1 MMRAGALMAGWIMVG
16 PALSGLA
23 NHTAHAQAQDYPN
36 RPVTLV
42 VPYTPGGA
50 VDIVARLLGQKLADR
65 LGKPFIIENRPGAG
79 TVIGASAVAKALPD
93 GYTLLWSVS
102 STQAINAT
110 LYKKLP
116 YDPEKDLVPVAHI
129 GAVPFVL
136 LVNPSFPAQTV
147 PDLIKL
153 AKSKPGDLS
162 YGSAG
167 PGSAHHLFAEL
178 FSSMTGIKMT
188 HIPYKGSVPALND
201 TIAGHI
207 PLMFSDLAA
216 SLPLIQDGK
225 LRALGVSSAERAASA
240 PQIPPLA
247 EMGVPGFDAAAW
259 QMVVAPAH
267 VPKEIIAKLNA
278 ELNTIVVRPEVREKL
293 ISFGLNPIG
302 HGSPEELDRFLK
314 SEIVRWG
321 KVVQQAGIAGSE

>member
-1 MMRAGALMAGWIMVG
+1 MKPSQCVVLVLALLA
-16 PALSGLA
+16 PANESAL
-23 NHTAHAQAQDYPN
+23 AQAQDYPN

-50 VDIVARLLGQKLADR
+50 VDIVARLLGQKLTER
-65 LGKPFIIENRPGAG
+65 LGKPFIIENKPGAG
-79 TVIGASAVAKALPD
+79 TVIGAASVAKALPD

-147 PDLIKL
+147 PDLVKL
-153 AKSKPGDLS
+153 AKAKPGELA

-188 HIPYKGSVPALND
+188 HVPYKGSVPALND
-201 TIAGHI
+201 AVADHI
-207 PLMFSDLAA
+207 PLLFSDLAS
-216 SLPLIQDGK
+216 SLPLVQDGK

-247 EMGVPGFDAAAW
+247 EMGVPGYDAAAW
-259 QMVVAPAH
+259 QMVVAPANT
-267 VPKEIIAKLNA
+267 PKEIIAKLNS
-278 ELNTIVVRPEVREKL
+278 ELNAAIAVPEIRQKL
-293 ISFGLNPIG
+293 IGLGLNPIG
-302 HGSPEELDRFLK
+302 TGAPEALDRFLK
-314 SEIVRWG
+314 AEIVRWG
-321 KVVQQAGIAGSE
+321 KVVRDAGLAGVE

>member
-1 MMRAGALMAGWIMVG
+1 MKPWQCVVLVLAVLA
-16 PALSGLA
+16 PANESAFGQ
-23 NHTAHAQAQDYPN
+23 TQDYPN

-50 VDIVARLLGQKLADR
+50 VDIVARLLGHKLAER
-65 LGKPFIIENRPGAG
+65 LGKPFIIENKPGAG
-79 TVIGASAVAKALPD
+79 TVIGAASVAKALPD

-129 GAVPFVL
+129 GDVPFVL
-136 LVNPSFPAQTV
+136 LVNPSFLAQTV
-147 PDLIKL
+147 PDLVKL
-153 AKSKPGDLS
+153 AKTKPGELA

-188 HIPYKGSVPALND
+188 HVPYKGSVPALND
-201 TIAGHI
+201 AVAGHI
-207 PLMFSDLAA
+207 PLLFSDLAS
-216 SLPLIQDGK
+216 SLPLVQDGR

-240 PQIPPLA
+240 PHIPPLA
-247 EMGVPGFDAAAW
+247 EMGVPGYNAAAW
-259 QMVVAPAH
+259 QMVVAPANT
-267 VPKEIIAKLNA
+267 PKDIILRLNSELNA
-278 ELNTIVVRPEVREKL
+278 AIAVPEISQKL
-293 ISFGLNPIG
+293 IGLGLNPIG
-302 HGSPEELDRFLK
+302 MGAPDDLDRFLK
-314 SEIVRWG
+314 AEIVRWG
-321 KVVQQAGIAGSE
+321 KIVQQAGIAGSE